1 MRTVYV
7 QQLSVVQFFGGI
19 FIMAWVVDASHSQ
32 ATFSVR
38 HMMISTVK
46 GQFKVLSGK
55 LNIDEQNPAN
65 SWIEAQVET
74 ASIDTRDEKRDAHLR
89 SGDFFDAEKYPVIT
103 FKSSRVEHVGGSEY
117 KVTGDLTMHGVTKP
131 VAFIAEYFGQGKDP
145 WGNNK
150 AGLSAK
156 AKINRKEWGLG
167 WNAALETGGVMVSED
182 VNIEIDLEAVQ
193 VQEPVQA

>member
-1 MRTVYV
+1 
-7 QQLSVVQFFGGI
+7 
-19 FIMAWVVDASHSQ
+19 MAWVVDASHSQ

-55 LNIDEQNPAN
+55 LNIDERNPAN

-89 SGDFFDAEKYPVIT
+89 SGDFFDAGKYPAIT

-131 VAFIAEYFGQGKDP
+131 VAFTAEYFGQGKDP

-156 AKINRKEWGLG
+156 AGINRKEWNLG

>member
-1 MRTVYV
+1 
-7 QQLSVVQFFGGI
+7 
-19 FIMAWVVDASHSQ
+19 MAWVVDASHSQ